1 MNIDNPT
8 STKNNILVVDDKSE
22 NLKLLSI
29 LLERNGYNVQ
39 GVTSGEMALKS
50 VQEVPPQLILLDVM
64 MPGMDGYEVCRRLKK
79 MPHTCEIP
87 IIFLSALGETK
98 DKQKAFE
105 AGGIDY
111 IGKPFQFEEV
121 LMRVKNQFKLQEAQ
135 KQVKQLNEQLEAR
148 VKKRT
153 AQLQQEIVKH
163 KQTQKKLLKI
173 AFYDS
178 LTGLPNRSLFLTL
191 LQKAIERSQKEED
204 YLFSVLF
211 IDCDRFK
218 VVNDSLGHQIGDKI
232 LQKIATR
239 FKSCVRSMDTVAR
252 FGGDEFIIL
261 LEELEDLNFSK
272 TVAQRLIERLKP
284 PLLLNDRKIF
294 LDASIGIILN
304 TKNYQSPEIILRDAD
319 MAMYRAKESGKGCY
333 QIFEPQMHL
342 LAQEKL
348 QLETDLRLAIKREE
362 FVLYYQPIFSFQ
374 TNSIKGFEALVRWNH
389 PQKGLLSPI
398 HFIPIAE
405 ETGLIIPLGMWVL
418 KEACRQLKVWHQQKL
433 TPQKPTMNVN
443 LSTQQFTQVNLIGQI
458 DQILTQ
464 TQIYGQFLNLEITET
479 AIMDNSDFAH
489 EILKQLRKRQ
499 IGLSIDD
506 FGTGYSSLSYL
517 HRFPVDQL
525 KIDRSFVKNIELKKD
540 GLNIIETIIT
550 LAQNLN
556 MDVVAEG
563 IENQEQLTILRRL
576 GCQFGQGYFFS
587 KPLPSNLIEEL
598 FHSFASRDK

>member
-1 MNIDNPT
+1 MNIDKPT
-8 STKNNILVVDDKSE
+8 STKNNILIVDDKSE

-29 LLERNGYNVQ
+29 LLERNGYDVQ

-64 MPGMDGYEVCRRLKK
+64 MPGMDGYEVCQRLKK
-79 MPHTCEIP
+79 MPDICEIP

-121 LMRVKNQFKLQEAQ
+121 LMRVKNQLKLQEAQ

-178 LTGLPNRSLFLTL
+178 LTGLPNRNLFLTL

-239 FKSCVRSMDTVAR
+239 FKSCVRSLDTVAR

-284 PLLLNDRKIF
+284 PLLINDRKIF

-319 MAMYRAKESGKGCY
+319 MAMYRAKESGKGRY
-333 QIFEPQMHL
+333 QIFEPEMHL

-362 FVLYYQPIFSFQ
+362 FVLHYQPIFSFK
-374 TNSIKGFEALVRWNH
+374 TNSIKGFEALIRWNH

-418 KEACRQLKVWHQQKL
+418 KEACRQLKVWHQQNL
-433 TPQKPTMNVN
+433 TPQKLTMNVN
-443 LSTQQFTQVNLIGQI
+443 ISTQQFTQVNLIRQI

-489 EILKQLRKRQ
+489 DILKQLRKRQ

-540 GLNIIETIIT
+540 GVNIIETIIT

-556 MDVVAEG
+556 MEIVAEG
-563 IENQEQLTILRRL
+563 IENQEQLAILRHL

-587 KPLPSNLIEEL
+587 KPLPRNLIEEL
-598 FHSFASRDK
+598 FHSFASRGK